1 MSIIKKTYKLSGMS
15 CASCALSVESYLST
29 SKGISSAKVNFANE
43 KLVIEYDELI
53 IDENKIF
60 SLVKQLGY
68 EVITENTNETIN
80 FLVEGM
86 SCSSCARTIEETL
99 KKIDGISEFNL
110 NLVNNKLSLK
120 YDKLVVKASQIQ
132 SRIDEVG

>member
-1 MSIIKKTYKLSGMS
+1 MSIIKRTYKLSGMS

-99 KKIDGISEFNL
+99 KKN
-110 NLVNNKLSLK
+110 
-120 YDKLVVKASQIQ
+120 
-132 SRIDEVG
+132 